1 MKPNPNVIKFI
12 ILFNIIFA
20 SILLINNKLKIDETW
35 ITLMKFLLLIWNALL
50 FSQIKN
56 LLKNNENKN

>member
-1 MKPNPNVIKFI
+1 MKTNPNVIKFI
-12 ILFNIIFA
+12 ILFNMIFA

-35 ITLMKFLLLIWNALL
+35 ITLMKFLLLIWNALM

>member
-12 ILFNIIFA
+12 ILFNMIFA

-56 LLKNNENKN
+56 LLKNNKNKN